1 MPAVAAPAVGPSLPD
16 GWAFGGSAPSTAEL
30 NELWLNT
37 DLLRERNQ
45 RPPGA
50 ADFSPLHAHAA
61 EPAPA
66 RTELTYTKLDA
77 KGRLPLP
84 LCPVLDAQLPA
95 ERDGGV
101 LVVRCHCRPR

>member
-1 MPAVAAPAVGPSLPD
+1 MPAVAAPAVGPSLPG
-16 GWAFGGSAPSTAEL
+16 GWAFVGSAPSTAER

-66 RTELTYTKLDA
+66 RTELTFTKLDA